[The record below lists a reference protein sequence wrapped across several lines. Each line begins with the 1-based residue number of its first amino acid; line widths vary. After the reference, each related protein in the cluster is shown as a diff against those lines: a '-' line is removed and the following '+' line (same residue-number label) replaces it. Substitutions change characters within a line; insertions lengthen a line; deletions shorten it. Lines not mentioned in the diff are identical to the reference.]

1 MSAAEDAEWLR
12 WVTKQFGSIVGEDK
26 EIDLEEF
33 KTALQVKESFFAER
47 FFTLFDADGSGTISL
62 EELLKAL
69 SLLVHGNEMDKL
81 RFLFQVYDVD
91 GSGSIDPDEL
101 RVVLGW
107 CLRESAI
114 ALPEERLGD
123 LTLALFEAADKD
135 HSGSITFEELREELE
150 GFPEVLENLTI
161 SAASWLKP
169 PPPAE
174 RSCQPRYLTRA
185 YWHNHRS
192 KLAFLGGYAGLN
204 LLLFTLAALRHVS
217 LSRWLAVA
225 RGCGQCLNFN
235 CAFLAVLMLRR
246 CLTWLRAT
254 PIAKVLPL
262 DQHVVFHQLVGYVV
276 LTLAAVHTGAHIAN
290 FSNGFPAGQRGAPTL
305 PHAAPEWAPC
315 PDPCVCPGRLAR
327 QDGRH
332 ALAEYLLSARP
343 GVGGLGGTASQT
355 GLVLQGLLTAMLA
368 FSSPCVRRSGHFEVF
383 YWTHLSYISVWTLLI
398 LHGPHF
404 WKWFAV
410 PGCLFVLEKVVGLV
424 WRRAGGLRIV
434 EVNLLP
440 SKVTHLV
447 IERPQFFHYKPGDYI
462 YLNIPAIATYEWHP
476 FTISSAPEQQETL
489 WLHIRSLGQWTN
501 KLYEYFQQ
509 PKLPSLE
516 LKPLSRSLREKR
528 CRRWEQEGLCSRAGS
543 EGGSVATGGDRAV
556 QLTSYKATGAAAPGH
571 EDLPAEG
578 VSTISH
584 PCPAPPRPPRSLV
597 GSSRAPGACRVGV
610 GGCLC
615 SHQHSSGQ
623 RTDLEKRGEA
633 LLPSQMGQSSLKGLF
648 KRNFSDII
656 HGNAR
661 ILRATV
667 SSFWMRLE
675 TCAVWINPA
684 GKKPPQNQTQGTRRF
699 SISCHGRVRDGEET
713 VTALFTLQ
721 VSIGLGETHRFC
733 SIKCYIDGPYGTP
746 TRRIFTSEHAVLI
759 GAGIGITP
767 FASILQSIMYRL
779 VPLQQ
784 LRLRSCQQTPNM
796 SSDLAL
802 GGTRRDV
809 CHGRSILRHFSLR
822 DEHHGAAPIGLP
834 GSEGCGRW
842 GRQGCACPCRYRRRK
857 QSCPSCHYSWCEDLR
872 DEKMTLRKVGAGGGG
887 CRTKVFPG
895 DGGRRAA
902 DSWGWRAHEHPFPLR
917 EVWGGGWLDLAP
929 VLPASFEAEAAV
941 SFQVDFIWINRDQKH
956 FEWFVSLL
964 TKLEMEQA
972 EQEPGG
978 RFLEMHMYMTSA
990 LSKNDMKAIGLQMAL
1005 DLLAAKEQRDSIT
1018 GLRTRTQPG
1027 RPDWSKV
1034 FGKVAEEKRGK
1045 VQVFFC
1051 GSPALAKVIRAHCE
1065 RFGFRFF
1072 KENF

>member
-1 MSAAEDAEWLR
+1 LAGSCTMSTAEDAEWLL
-12 WVTKQFGSIVGEDK
+12 WVTKQFGSIAGEDK

-47 FFTLFDADGSGTISL
+47 FFALFDSDGSGTISL

-69 SLLVHGNEMDKL
+69 TLLVHGSETDKL

-91 GSGSIDPDEL
+91 GKMRKNRLIWGSVGAFLEGSWCWQGSTGSGSIDPDEL

-114 ALPEERLGD
+114 ALPEERLED

-150 GFPEVLENLTI
+150 AFPEVMENLTI

-169 PPPAE
+169 PVPTE
-174 RSCQPRYLTRA
+174 RTCRPRYLTRA

-192 KLAFLGGYAGLN
+192 KLAFLGGYAALN
-204 LLLFTLAALRHVS
+204 LLLFTLAALQHAG
-217 LSRWLAVA
+217 LSGWLAVA

-235 CAFLAVLMLRR
+235 CSFLAALMLRR
-246 CLTWLRAT
+246 CLSWLRAT

-276 LTLAAVHTGAHIAN
+276 LALAAVHTGAHVAN
-290 FSNGFPAGQRGAPTL
+290 FS
-305 PHAAPEWAPC
+305 
-315 PDPCVCPGRLAR
+315 RLAR
-327 QDGRH
+327 QDGHH
-332 ALAEYLLSARP
+332 ALAEYLLSAQP

-355 GLVLQGLLTAMLA
+355 GLALQGLLVAMLA

-404 WKWFAV
+404 WKWFVV
-410 PGCLFVLEKVVGLV
+410 PGCLFVLEKVVGLA

-447 IERPQFFHYKPGDYI
+447 IERPQFFHYKPGDYV

-509 PKLPSLE
+509 PEWPHLE
-516 LKPLSRSLREKR
+516 PKPLSRSLREKR
-528 CRRWEQEGLCSRAGS
+528 RRCW
-543 EGGSVATGGDRAV
+543 V
-556 QLTSYKATGAAAPGH
+556 Q
-571 EDLPAEG
+571 
-578 VSTISH
+578 
-584 PCPAPPRPPRSLV
+584 
-597 GSSRAPGACRVGV
+597 
-610 GGCLC
+610 
-615 SHQHSSGQ
+615 
-623 RTDLEKRGEA
+623 
-633 LLPSQMGQSSLKGLF
+633 
-648 KRNFSDII
+648 
-656 HGNAR
+656 
-661 ILRATV
+661 
-667 SSFWMRLE
+667 
-675 TCAVWINPA
+675 
-684 GKKPPQNQTQGTRRF
+684 
-699 SISCHGRVRDGEET
+699 
-713 VTALFTLQ
+713 
-721 VSIGLGETHRFC
+721 
-733 SIKCYIDGPYGTP
+733 CYMDGPYGTP

-767 FASILQSIMYRL
+767 FASILQSIMYR
-779 VPLQQ
+779 
-784 LRLRSCQQTPNM
+784 
-796 SSDLAL
+796 
-802 GGTRRDV
+802 
-809 CHGRSILRHFSLR
+809 
-822 DEHHGAAPIGLP
+822 
-834 GSEGCGRW
+834 
-842 GRQGCACPCRYRRRK
+842 YRRRR
-857 QSCPSCHYSWCEDLR
+857 QSCPNCHYSWSNDLR
-872 DEKMTLRKVGAGGGG
+872 DEEMTLRK
-887 CRTKVFPG
+887 
-895 DGGRRAA
+895 
-902 DSWGWRAHEHPFPLR
+902 
-917 EVWGGGWLDLAP
+917 
-929 VLPASFEAEAAV
+929 
-941 SFQVDFIWINRDQKH
+941 VDFIWINRDQKH

-978 RFLEMHMYMTSA
+978 QFLEMHMYMTSA

-1027 RPDWSKV
+1027 RPNWSKV
-1034 FGKVAEEKRGK
+1034 FGKVAEEKKGK

-1051 GSPALAKVIRAHCE
+1051 GSPALAKVIRGHCE
-1065 RFGFRFF
+1065 HFGFRFF
-1072 KENF
+1072 KEHF

>member
-1 MSAAEDAEWLR
+1 MNAAEDAEWLR
-12 WVTKQFGSIVGEDK
+12 WVTKQFGSIAGEDK

-47 FFTLFDADGSGTISL
+47 FFALFDSDGSGTISL

-69 SLLVHGNEMDKL
+69 SLLVHGNETEKL

-101 RVVLGW
+101 RVVLRW

-150 GFPEVLENLTI
+150 GFPEVMENLTI

-169 PPPAE
+169 PQPTE
-174 RSCQPRYLTRA
+174 RSHRPRYLTRA

-192 KLAFLGGYAGLN
+192 KLAFLGGYTSLN
-204 LLLFTLAALRHVS
+204 LLLFALAALRHAGLGGWV
-217 LSRWLAVA
+217 AVA

-254 PIAKVLPL
+254 PIARVLPL

-276 LTLAAVHTGAHIAN
+276 LALAAVHTGAHVAN
-290 FSNGFPAGQRGAPTL
+290 FS
-305 PHAAPEWAPC
+305 
-315 PDPCVCPGRLAR
+315 RLAR
-327 QDGRH
+327 RDGRH
-332 ALAEYLLSARP
+332 ALAGYLLWARP
-343 GVGGLGGTASQT
+343 GAGGLGGTASQT
-355 GLVLQGLLTAMLA
+355 GLALLGLLAAMLA

-410 PGCLFVLEKVVGLV
+410 PGCLFALEKAVGLV

-476 FTISSAPEQQETL
+476 FTISSAPEQQGTL

-509 PKLPSLE
+509 PELLSLE
-516 LKPLSRSLREKR
+516 PKPLSRSLREKR
-528 CRRWEQEGLCSRAGS
+528 CRHWAQ
-543 EGGSVATGGDRAV
+543 
-556 QLTSYKATGAAAPGH
+556 
-571 EDLPAEG
+571 
-578 VSTISH
+578 VST
-584 PCPAPPRPPRSLV
+584 
-597 GSSRAPGACRVGV
+597 
-610 GGCLC
+610 
-615 SHQHSSGQ
+615 
-623 RTDLEKRGEA
+623 
-633 LLPSQMGQSSLKGLF
+633 
-648 KRNFSDII
+648 
-656 HGNAR
+656 
-661 ILRATV
+661 
-667 SSFWMRLE
+667 
-675 TCAVWINPA
+675 
-684 GKKPPQNQTQGTRRF
+684 
-699 SISCHGRVRDGEET
+699 
-713 VTALFTLQ
+713 
-721 VSIGLGETHRFC
+721 GLGETHRLC
-733 SIKCYIDGPYGTP
+733 SIKCYIDGPYGTS

-767 FASILQSIMYRL
+767 FASILQSIMYR
-779 VPLQQ
+779 
-784 LRLRSCQQTPNM
+784 
-796 SSDLAL
+796 
-802 GGTRRDV
+802 
-809 CHGRSILRHFSLR
+809 
-822 DEHHGAAPIGLP
+822 
-834 GSEGCGRW
+834 
-842 GRQGCACPCRYRRRK
+842 YRRRK
-857 QSCPSCHYSWCEDLR
+857 QSCPSCHHSWCENLQ
-872 DEKMTLRKVGAGGGG
+872 DEEMTLRK
-887 CRTKVFPG
+887 
-895 DGGRRAA
+895 
-902 DSWGWRAHEHPFPLR
+902 
-917 EVWGGGWLDLAP
+917 
-929 VLPASFEAEAAV
+929 
-941 SFQVDFIWINRDQKH
+941 VDFIWINRDQKH

-978 RFLEMHMYMTSA
+978 QFLEMHMYMTSA

-1005 DLLAAKEQRDSIT
+1005 DLLATKEQRDSIT

-1034 FGKVAEEKRGK
+1034 FGKVAEEKKGK

-1065 RFGFRFF
+1065 HFGFRFF

>member
-1 MSAAEDAEWLR
+1 MSTAEDAEWLR
-12 WVTKQFGSIVGEDK
+12 WVTKQFGSIAGDDK
-26 EIDLEEF
+26 EINLEEF

-47 FFTLFDADGSGTISL
+47 FFALFDADGSGTISL

-69 SLLVHGNEMDKL
+69 SLLMHGNEMDKL

-114 ALPEERLGD
+114 ALPEERLAD

-135 HSGSITFEELREELE
+135 RSGSITFEELKEELE
-150 GFPEVLENLTI
+150 GFPEVMENLTI

-169 PPPAE
+169 PMPPA
-174 RSCQPRYLTRA
+174 RSRRPRHLTRT
-185 YWHNHRS
+185 YWHNHRG
-192 KLAFLGGYAGLN
+192 KLACLGGYAGLN
-204 LLLFTLAALRHVS
+204 LLLFALGALWHAGLGGWV
-217 LSRWLAVA
+217 AVA

-235 CAFLAVLMLRR
+235 CALLAVLMLRR

-262 DQHVVFHQLVGYVV
+262 DQHIVFHQLVGYVV
-276 LTLAAVHTGAHIAN
+276 LVLAAVHTGAHVAN
-290 FSNGFPAGQRGAPTL
+290 FS
-305 PHAAPEWAPC
+305 
-315 PDPCVCPGRLAR
+315 RLAR
-327 QDGRH
+327 QDGCH
-332 ALAEYLLSARP
+332 GLAEYLLRARP

-355 GLVLQGLLTAMLA
+355 GLALQALLATMLA

-383 YWTHLSYISVWTLLI
+383 YWTHLSYIFIWTLLI

-410 PGCLFVLEKVVGLV
+410 PGCLFVMEKVLGLA

-447 IERPQFFHYKPGDYI
+447 IERPQFFRYKPGDYV
-462 YLNIPAIATYEWHP
+462 YLNIPAIASYEWHP

-509 PKLPSLE
+509 PESPGPE
-516 LKPLSRSLREKR
+516 QKPLSRSLREKR
-528 CRRWEQEGLCSRAGS
+528 CRRW
-543 EGGSVATGGDRAV
+543 V
-556 QLTSYKATGAAAPGH
+556 
-571 EDLPAEG
+571 
-578 VSTISH
+578 
-584 PCPAPPRPPRSLV
+584 
-597 GSSRAPGACRVGV
+597 
-610 GGCLC
+610 
-615 SHQHSSGQ
+615 
-623 RTDLEKRGEA
+623 
-633 LLPSQMGQSSLKGLF
+633 
-648 KRNFSDII
+648 
-656 HGNAR
+656 
-661 ILRATV
+661 
-667 SSFWMRLE
+667 
-675 TCAVWINPA
+675 
-684 GKKPPQNQTQGTRRF
+684 
-699 SISCHGRVRDGEET
+699 
-713 VTALFTLQ
+713 Q
-721 VSIGLGETHRFC
+721 VSAGLGETHQLC

-767 FASILQSIMYRL
+767 FASILQSIM
-779 VPLQQ
+779 
-784 LRLRSCQQTPNM
+784 
-796 SSDLAL
+796 
-802 GGTRRDV
+802 
-809 CHGRSILRHFSLR
+809 H
-822 DEHHGAAPIGLP
+822 
-834 GSEGCGRW
+834 
-842 GRQGCACPCRYRRRK
+842 RYRRRK

-872 DEKMTLRKVGAGGGG
+872 DEEMMLRK
-887 CRTKVFPG
+887 
-895 DGGRRAA
+895 
-902 DSWGWRAHEHPFPLR
+902 
-917 EVWGGGWLDLAP
+917 
-929 VLPASFEAEAAV
+929 
-941 SFQVDFIWINRDQKH
+941 VDFIWINRDQKH
-956 FEWFVSLL
+956 FEWFISLL

-1005 DLLAAKEQRDSIT
+1005 DLLATKEHRDSIT

-1027 RPDWSKV
+1027 RPDWIKV

-1051 GSPALAKVIRAHCE
+1051 GSPALAKVIRVHCE

>member
-1 MSAAEDAEWLR
+1 TMSTAEDAEWLR
-12 WVTKQFGSIVGEDK
+12 WVTKQFGNIAGEDK
-26 EIDLEEF
+26 EINLEEF

-47 FFTLFDADGSGTISL
+47 FFALFDSDGSGSISL

-69 SLLVHGNEMDKL
+69 SLLVHGSETDKL

-91 GSGSIDPDEL
+91 GVPHNSLSPLAAERRGLCSTQPAAPNPAGGGSGSIDPDEL

-114 ALPEERLGD
+114 ALPEERLAD

-150 GFPEVLENLTI
+150 AFPEVMENLTI
-161 SAASWLKP
+161 SAANWLKP
-169 PPPAE
+169 PVPVE
-174 RSCQPRYLTRA
+174 RSCRPRYLTRT

-192 KLAFLGGYAGLN
+192 KLAFLGGYAALN
-204 LLLFTLAALRHVS
+204 LLLFTLAALQHAG
-217 LSRWLAVA
+217 LSGWLAVA

-235 CAFLAVLMLRR
+235 CSFLAALMLRR

-276 LTLAAVHTGAHIAN
+276 LALAALHTGAHVAN
-290 FSNGFPAGQRGAPTL
+290 FS
-305 PHAAPEWAPC
+305 
-315 PDPCVCPGRLAR
+315 RLAR

-355 GLVLQGLLTAMLA
+355 GLALQGLLVAMLA

-383 YWTHLSYISVWTLLI
+383 YWTHLSYISIWILLI

-404 WKWFAV
+404 WKWFVV
-410 PGCLFVLEKVVGLV
+410 PGCLFMLEKVVGLA
-424 WRRAGGLRIV
+424 WRRAGGLRII

-447 IERPQFFHYKPGDYI
+447 IERPQFFHYKPGDYV

-509 PKLPSLE
+509 PEGSSPE
-516 LKPLSRSLREKR
+516 PKPLSRSLREKR
-528 CRRWEQEGLCSRAGS
+528 RRRW
-543 EGGSVATGGDRAV
+543 V
-556 QLTSYKATGAAAPGH
+556 QVGAN
-571 EDLPAEG
+571 
-578 VSTISH
+578 
-584 PCPAPPRPPRSLV
+584 RS
-597 GSSRAPGACRVGV
+597 
-610 GGCLC
+610 
-615 SHQHSSGQ
+615 
-623 RTDLEKRGEA
+623 
-633 LLPSQMGQSSLKGLF
+633 
-648 KRNFSDII
+648 
-656 HGNAR
+656 
-661 ILRATV
+661 
-667 SSFWMRLE
+667 
-675 TCAVWINPA
+675 
-684 GKKPPQNQTQGTRRF
+684 
-699 SISCHGRVRDGEET
+699 
-713 VTALFTLQ
+713 Q
-721 VSIGLGETHRFC
+721 VSAKAE
-733 SIKCYIDGPYGTP
+733 CYIDGPYGTP

-767 FASILQSIMYRL
+767 FASILQSIMYR
-779 VPLQQ
+779 
-784 LRLRSCQQTPNM
+784 
-796 SSDLAL
+796 
-802 GGTRRDV
+802 
-809 CHGRSILRHFSLR
+809 
-822 DEHHGAAPIGLP
+822 
-834 GSEGCGRW
+834 
-842 GRQGCACPCRYRRRK
+842 YRRRR

-872 DEKMTLRKVGAGGGG
+872 DEEMTLRK
-887 CRTKVFPG
+887 
-895 DGGRRAA
+895 
-902 DSWGWRAHEHPFPLR
+902 
-917 EVWGGGWLDLAP
+917 
-929 VLPASFEAEAAV
+929 
-941 SFQVDFIWINRDQKH
+941 VDFIWINRDQKH
-956 FEWFVSLL
+956 FEWFISLL

-972 EQEPGG
+972 EQDPGG
-978 RFLEMHMYMTSA
+978 QFLEMHMYMTSA
-990 LSKNDMKAIGLQMAL
+990 LGKSDMKAIGLQMAL
-1005 DLLAAKEQRDSIT
+1005 DLLAAKEQKDSIT

-1034 FGKVAEEKRGK
+1034 FGKVAEEKKGK

-1051 GSPALAKVIRAHCE
+1051 GSPALAKVIRGHCE
-1065 RFGFRFF
+1065 HFGFRFF

>member
-1 MSAAEDAEWLR
+1 MSAAEDDEWLQ
-12 WVTKQFGSIVGEDK
+12 WVTKQFGNIAGEDK

-47 FFTLFDADGSGTISL
+47 FFALFDSDGSGTISL

-101 RVVLGW
+101 RVVLRW

-114 ALPEERLGD
+114 ALPEERLED

-150 GFPEVLENLTI
+150 GFPEVMENLTI

-169 PPPAE
+169 PPPTE
-174 RSCQPRYLTRA
+174 RSCWPRYLTRV

-192 KLAFLGGYAGLN
+192 KLAFLGGYTGLN
-204 LLLFTLAALRHVS
+204 LLLFALAALRHAGLGGWVV
-217 LSRWLAVA
+217 VA

-262 DQHVVFHQLVGYVV
+262 DQHIIFHQLVGYVV
-276 LTLAAVHTGAHIAN
+276 LALAAVHTGAHIAN
-290 FSNGFPAGQRGAPTL
+290 FS
-305 PHAAPEWAPC
+305 
-315 PDPCVCPGRLAR
+315 RLAQR
-327 QDGRH
+327 DGH
-332 ALAEYLLSARP
+332 PALAEYLLSAQP

-355 GLVLQGLLTAMLA
+355 GLVLQGLLVAMLA
-368 FSSPCVRRSGHFEVF
+368 FSSPCVRRSGHFELF
-383 YWTHLSYISVWTLLI
+383 YWTHLSYISIWTLLI

-404 WKWFAV
+404 WKWFVV
-410 PGCLFVLEKVVGLV
+410 PGCLFVLEKVLSLA

-447 IERPQFFHYKPGDYI
+447 IERPQFFHYKPGDYV

-509 PKLPSLE
+509 PQLPSLE
-516 LKPLSRSLREKR
+516 PKPLSRSLREKR
-528 CRRWEQEGLCSRAGS
+528 CRRREQGGLCSRAGS
-543 EGGSVATGGDRAV
+543 VEGSVATGGDGAV
-556 QLTSYKATGAAAPGH
+556 QLTSYKATSTAAAPRE
-571 EDLPAEG
+571 EDSPAEG
-578 VSTISH
+578 VS
-584 PCPAPPRPPRSLV
+584 A
-597 GSSRAPGACRVGV
+597 
-610 GGCLC
+610 
-615 SHQHSSGQ
+615 
-623 RTDLEKRGEA
+623 
-633 LLPSQMGQSSLKGLF
+633 
-648 KRNFSDII
+648 
-656 HGNAR
+656 
-661 ILRATV
+661 
-667 SSFWMRLE
+667 
-675 TCAVWINPA
+675 
-684 GKKPPQNQTQGTRRF
+684 
-699 SISCHGRVRDGEET
+699 
-713 VTALFTLQ
+713 
-721 VSIGLGETHRFC
+721 GLGETHRFC

-767 FASILQSIMYRL
+767 FASILQSIMYR
-779 VPLQQ
+779 
-784 LRLRSCQQTPNM
+784 
-796 SSDLAL
+796 
-802 GGTRRDV
+802 
-809 CHGRSILRHFSLR
+809 
-822 DEHHGAAPIGLP
+822 
-834 GSEGCGRW
+834 
-842 GRQGCACPCRYRRRK
+842 YRRRK

-872 DEKMTLRKVGAGGGG
+872 DEEMMLRK
-887 CRTKVFPG
+887 
-895 DGGRRAA
+895 
-902 DSWGWRAHEHPFPLR
+902 
-917 EVWGGGWLDLAP
+917 
-929 VLPASFEAEAAV
+929 
-941 SFQVDFIWINRDQKH
+941 VDFIWINRDQKH

-972 EQEPGG
+972 EEEPGG

-990 LSKNDMKAIGLQMAL
+990 LGKNDMKAIGLQMAL

-1034 FGKVAEEKRGK
+1034 FRKVAEEKRGK

-1051 GSPALAKVIRAHCE
+1051 GSPALAKVIRAHCDH
-1065 RFGFRFF
+1065 FGFRFF
-1072 KENF
+1072 KEHF

>member
-1 MSAAEDAEWLR
+1 MSAAEDAAWLR
-12 WVTKQFGSIVGEDK
+12 WVRKQFGSIAGQDR
-26 EIDLEEF
+26 EIALEEF

-47 FFTLFDADGSGTISL
+47 FFALFDSDGSGTISL
-62 EELLKAL
+62 EELLRAL
-69 SLLVHGNEMDKL
+69 SLLVHGNETDKL

-101 RVVLGW
+101 RVVLRW

-150 GFPEVLENLTI
+150 GFPEVMENLTI

-174 RSCQPRYLTRA
+174 RSRRPRYLTRA

-192 KLAFLGGYAGLN
+192 QLAFLGGYAGLN
-204 LLLFTLAALRHVS
+204 LLLFALAALRHAGLGGWV
-217 LSRWLAVA
+217 AVA

-235 CAFLAVLMLRR
+235 CAFLAVPMLRR

-276 LTLAAVHTGAHIAN
+276 LALAAVHTGAHVAN
-290 FSNGFPAGQRGAPTL
+290 FS
-305 PHAAPEWAPC
+305 
-315 PDPCVCPGRLAR
+315 RLAR

-355 GLVLQGLLTAMLA
+355 GLALQGLLAAMLA

-410 PGCLFVLEKVVGLV
+410 PGCLFVLEKVAGLA

-447 IERPQFFHYKPGDYI
+447 IERPRVFHYKPGDYV

-509 PKLPSLE
+509 PESPSPE
-516 LKPLSRSLREKR
+516 PKPLSRSLREKR
-528 CRRWEQEGLCSRAGS
+528 GRRWAQEGLCSRASS
-543 EGGSVATGGDRAV
+543 EGGFVATGGDGAV
-556 QLTSYKATGAAAPGH
+556 QLMSYKATGAAAPGE

-578 VSTISH
+578 VST
-584 PCPAPPRPPRSLV
+584 
-597 GSSRAPGACRVGV
+597 
-610 GGCLC
+610 
-615 SHQHSSGQ
+615 
-623 RTDLEKRGEA
+623 
-633 LLPSQMGQSSLKGLF
+633 
-648 KRNFSDII
+648 
-656 HGNAR
+656 
-661 ILRATV
+661 
-667 SSFWMRLE
+667 
-675 TCAVWINPA
+675 
-684 GKKPPQNQTQGTRRF
+684 
-699 SISCHGRVRDGEET
+699 
-713 VTALFTLQ
+713 
-721 VSIGLGETHRFC
+721 GLGETRRLC

-767 FASILQSIMYRL
+767 FASILQSIMYR
-779 VPLQQ
+779 
-784 LRLRSCQQTPNM
+784 
-796 SSDLAL
+796 
-802 GGTRRDV
+802 
-809 CHGRSILRHFSLR
+809 
-822 DEHHGAAPIGLP
+822 
-834 GSEGCGRW
+834 
-842 GRQGCACPCRYRRRK
+842 YRRRK
-857 QSCPSCHYSWCEDLR
+857 QSCPSCHYSWCEDLQ
-872 DEKMTLRKVGAGGGG
+872 DEEMTLRK
-887 CRTKVFPG
+887 
-895 DGGRRAA
+895 
-902 DSWGWRAHEHPFPLR
+902 
-917 EVWGGGWLDLAP
+917 
-929 VLPASFEAEAAV
+929 
-941 SFQVDFIWINRDQKH
+941 VDFIWINRDQKH